1 MVQIFIQCGLIKQFC
16 YTTSRSNGDLVLL
29 LAFQNPM
36 LILWNA
42 NLTQYFI
49 KNKTLVWSEHYLDE
63 WKLCITSPLYTR
75 EAEISL
81 MSTSIKCLNIS
92 ITLLGVFLFAFH
104 GMTGRPNSMY
114 LCTNTQEYHRL
125 TAVSTVFTVQDSGR
139 LYYIISIE

>member
-1 MVQIFIQCGLIKQFC
+1 MVQIIVPCGLIKQFG
-16 YTTSRSNGDLVLL
+16 YTTSGSNGDPVLL

-36 LILWNA
+36 LILWIA

-49 KNKTLVWSEHYLDE
+49 LKTTVFSVHYLDE
-63 WKLCITSPLYTR
+63 WKLCITSPPYTK

-104 GMTGRPNSMY
+104 GMTGRPNSVY

-125 TAVSTVFTVQDSGR
+125 TAVSTVFTFQDGGR

>member
-1 MVQIFIQCGLIKQFC
+1 MFIQCGLIKQFC
-16 YTTSRSNGDLVLL
+16 YTTSGSNGDPVLL

-49 KNKTLVWSEHYLDE
+49 KNKTIVLSVGLHHLDE
-63 WKLCITSPLYTR
+63 WKLCIAPPPYTR

-81 MSTSIKCLNIS
+81 MSISIKSLNIS
-92 ITLLGVFLFAFH
+92 ITLLGVFLFTFH
-104 GMTGRPNSMY
+104 DMTGRPNSMY

-125 TAVSTVFTVQDSGR
+125 TAVSTVFTFQDGGR